1 MGENKYRTPDLNK
14 GLELICRNI
23 KALDSVK
30 NKNGRLSF
38 DNIPLSTQ
46 DDSVLELFHSD
57 LVKLYKLREHLVKQ
71 GLSDYSPTGKIS

>member
-30 NKNGRLSF
+30 NKNGR
-38 DNIPLSTQ
+38 
-46 DDSVLELFHSD
+46 
-57 LVKLYKLREHLVKQ
+57 
-71 GLSDYSPTGKIS
+71 